1 MTVLEEN
8 HHSFLIVEHN
18 PMFYEDAEEMVEYMA
33 QALKQTSREA
43 TILLYA
49 PALDPLPAEDNRI
62 GRPGVLH
69 LQQAGSGK
77 KRAKV
82 ETKMPGN
89 VASILKRWI

>member
-18 PMFYEDAEEMVEYMA
+18 PMLYEDAEEMVEYMA

-69 LQQAGSGK
+69 LRQAGSGK